1 MAKVLH
7 CRDIGLD
14 CDFVARAQSE
24 AELLKLV
31 AAHASKVHG
40 LDAATP
46 AILDK
51 VRTAI
56 RDESRLGEE

>member
-7 CRDIGLD
+7 CRDVGLD
-14 CDFVARAQSE
+14 CDFIARAQTE
-24 AELLKLV
+24 AELLRLV

-40 LDAATP
+40 LDAGAP
-46 AILDK
+46 GVLEK

-56 RDESRLGEE
+56 RDEGRQGEE